1 MSPIIWKSFA
11 PHPASLFFFIIIQV
25 LFDNRIAGF
34 FYQIYLCEKLVD
46 HSDITHTGRH
56 LRKMKFI
63 AVNLARHAY
72 VYLNVK
78 NCSYKVSI
86 GLLQLK

>member
-1 MSPIIWKSFA
+1 MSPIIWKSFD
-11 PHPASLFFFIIIQV
+11 PHPASFFFIIQV
-25 LFDNRIAGF
+25 LFDNQIARF
-34 FYQIYLCEKLVD
+34 FYQIYLWEKLVD
-46 HSDITHTGRH
+46 HSDITHTGKH

-78 NCSYKVSI
+78 NCSYKVSK